1 VNRSLDD
8 VRLIGDFSD
17 RNNYD
22 CTTEEVDMDFRSLD
36 LELKLVT
43 SRFLDGSRLES
54 ESRL

>member
-1 VNRSLDD
+1 MNRSLDD